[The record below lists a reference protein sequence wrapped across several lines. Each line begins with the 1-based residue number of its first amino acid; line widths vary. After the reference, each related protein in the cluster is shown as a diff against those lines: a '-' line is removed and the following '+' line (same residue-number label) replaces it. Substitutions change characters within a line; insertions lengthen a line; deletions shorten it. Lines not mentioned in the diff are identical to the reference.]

1 MRQRYYLAF
10 VEFSRKNYVYVNLED
25 YNPAK
30 KKALSIVFDDM
41 IADMKSNKIKFCCY
55 LIIFKRKKTQYFTCF

>member
-41 IADMKSNKIKFCCY
+41 IADMKSNKK
-55 LIIFKRKKTQYFTCF
+55 LSSVVT